1 MPDSDALLNR
11 IRSEGVRSERL
22 LNAFSAVNREMF
34 VPASASREDTFRDA
48 PVPIGHKQTTSQPSL
63 IARMIDAI
71 SLAQGAAVLEI
82 GTGHGYQT
90 AVLSLLSARV
100 VTIERFSALAAQA
113 KRNLSSAGFSENV
126 TLLVGDGTNGAP
138 QYAPYDGIVVSAA
151 APHVPQPY
159 IDQLNEGG
167 RIVIPIGPGG
177 AEEVR
182 VFEKDNNR
190 LVEKPSIG
198 YASFVRLVGEHGHS
212 E

>member
-1 MPDSDALLNR
+1 MPNADTLLNR
-11 IRSEGVRSERL
+11 IRREGITSERL
-22 LNAFSAVNREMF
+22 LDAFKTVNREHF
-34 VPASASREDTFRDA
+34 VPASASPEDTFRDA

-63 IARMIDAI
+63 IARMINAMQ
-71 SLAQGAAVLEI
+71 LGPNAAVLEI

-90 AVLSLLSARV
+90 AVLSVLVARV
-100 VTIERFSALAAQA
+100 VSVERFSALAAQA
-113 KRNLSSAGFSENV
+113 KRNLSEAGFLENV

-138 QYAPYDGIVVSAA
+138 KYAAYDGIVVSAA

-159 IDQLNEGG
+159 IDQLNDAG

-182 VFEKDNNR
+182 VFEKEGTQ
-190 LVEKPSIG
+190 LVEKHSIG